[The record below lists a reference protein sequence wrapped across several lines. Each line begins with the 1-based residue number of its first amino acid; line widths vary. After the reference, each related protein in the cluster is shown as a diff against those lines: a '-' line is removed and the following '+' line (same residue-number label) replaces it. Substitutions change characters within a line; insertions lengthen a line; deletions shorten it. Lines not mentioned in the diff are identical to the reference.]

1 MNRKVAM
8 QDAPRITVDELKRRM
23 DSGEEFTFLDV
34 RNPQAWADSD
44 VKLPGAVRMTP
55 DTLEQKLFRIQKTKP
70 IVAYCT

>member
-8 QDAPRITVDELKRRM
+8 QDAPRITVDELKRRL

-55 DTLEQKLFRIQKTKP
+55 DTLEQKLSRIPKAKP